1 MLLLRNTHSESCDV
15 FGELRE
21 VREGRKKL
29 PEVCDH
35 TGSGLEWYRLC
46 NSGWH
51 IDDAHVWC
59 KQLGYLEAENKGKG
73 FKKPGGDLRPK
84 YGQREL

>member
-1 MLLLRNTHSESCDV
+1 MDLILLLFLQLMLLLRNTHSESCDV

-59 KQLGYLEAENKGKG
+59 KHWG
-73 FKKPGGDLRPK
+73 PS
-84 YGQREL
+84 